1 MKLVKTTS
9 TSWLGNGMGSSSAE
23 WAVKGSEHIAIR
35 QLGTR
40 WSAIDTTKPSGT
52 GRIVSAGT
60 RSELLSKLE
69 AILLGGI

>member
-23 WAVKGSEHIAIR
+23 WAIKGAEHIAIR

-40 WSAIDTTKPSGT
+40 WVAIDTTKPSGT
-52 GRIVSAGT
+52 GRIASADT
-60 RSELLSKLE
+60 KAALLNKLE
-69 AILLGGI
+69 TAMVIC